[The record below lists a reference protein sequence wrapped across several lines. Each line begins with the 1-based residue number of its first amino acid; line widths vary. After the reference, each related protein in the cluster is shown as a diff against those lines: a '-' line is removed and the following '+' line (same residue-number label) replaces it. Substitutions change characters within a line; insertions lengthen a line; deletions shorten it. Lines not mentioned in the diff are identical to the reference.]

1 MGAASKCLQGEVTLS
16 HPGPGGR
23 GAFTE
28 GKWEACLWGRGAV
41 LLGVRSSTQDYL
53 PALIWSSW
61 PLSPSHTRAAE
72 ADRHVQSPPRP
83 QPVMASGEFPLKGQ
97 RQVCIH
103 PGPGAESRCMRSTV
117 GVGVWQSALG
127 GGLPGLSSCSAT
139 LANVSHWP
147 WGSRP
152 TPQTVHCLRSSWST
166 PFSQSPR
173 RASDVPR
180 IPGPSPGPAQ
190 HLWNRLPI
198 QEAAPRNPSLPQDST
213 GRPGPSM
220 VPPIKH
226 RCSHS
231 LPSGPV
237 SNRASGDQRH
247 LTRDDICYKEK
258 AFDLVGHT
266 FRSE

>member
-1 MGAASKCLQGEVTLS
+1 MSA
-16 HPGPGGR
+16 GR
-23 GAFTE
+23 GDTQPSGSRRARGIYRREVGSMSVGAGRCPAGSEEQHAGLSASFDLEQLATE
-28 GKWEACLWGRGAV
+28 PV
-41 LLGVRSSTQDYL
+41 T
-53 PALIWSSW
+53 
-61 PLSPSHTRAAE
+61 HRAAE
-72 ADRHVQSPPRP
+72 ADRHVQSPPSP

-103 PGPGAESRCMRSTV
+103 PGPGAESRCMRNTV

-139 LANVSHWP
+139 LANVSCWP

-266 FRSE
+266 FRSEKKG